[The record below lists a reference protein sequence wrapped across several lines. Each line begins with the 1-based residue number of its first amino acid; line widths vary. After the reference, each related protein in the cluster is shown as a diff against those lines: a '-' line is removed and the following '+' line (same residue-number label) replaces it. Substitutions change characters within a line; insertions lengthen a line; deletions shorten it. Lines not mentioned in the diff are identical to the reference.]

1 MAGLRLGGGWA
12 GGTVFERLPARGG
25 PDCGLA
31 GAGLVGQSS
40 DGFGSGA
47 AGAAGGSW
55 GLKGGLLGG
64 CGLLGCWGC
73 WGLLRAAGAAGGC
86 GGWGLVGWAGAL
98 AMAILRPCTAF

>member
-47 AGAAGGSW
+47 AGAAGG
-55 GLKGGLLGG
+55 LRGG
-64 CGLLGCWGC
+64 CLGAAACW
-73 WGLLRAAGAAGGC
+73 AAGAAGGC
-86 GGWGLVGWAGAL
+86 CGLLGLLGAAGGGGWWAGL
-98 AMAILRPCTAF
+98 EPLLWLF